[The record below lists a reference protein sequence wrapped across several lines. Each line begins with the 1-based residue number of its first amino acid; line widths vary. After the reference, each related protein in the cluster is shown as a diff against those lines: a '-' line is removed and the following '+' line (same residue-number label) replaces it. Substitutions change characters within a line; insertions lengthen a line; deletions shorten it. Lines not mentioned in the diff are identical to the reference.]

1 MTQED
6 KKLLLKDLCG
16 RLSYGVKIA
25 VNNKIDKIDGIGVL
39 DNVIE
44 YGSFLSCDVE
54 EVKPYL
60 FPMNSLPEEKVHEF
74 YCRFVADDI
83 PFDDFV
89 EYYWPNSLHK
99 VLTAIDDAES
109 IMDWYNENHVDCRG
123 MIYRDLANDATDK
136 NIY

>member
-16 RLSYGVKIA
+16 RLSYGVKIS
-25 VNNKIDKIDGIGVL
+25 VNNNIEKIDGIGVL